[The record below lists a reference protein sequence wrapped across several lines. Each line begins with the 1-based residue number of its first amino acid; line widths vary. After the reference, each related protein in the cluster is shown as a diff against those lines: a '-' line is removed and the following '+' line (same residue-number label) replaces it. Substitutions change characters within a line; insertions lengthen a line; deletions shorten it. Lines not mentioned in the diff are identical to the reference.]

1 MKMQRLTG
9 NVLDLWGRYAEQND
23 IQMITKSNRWKMM
36 KNPRGYPNDMMKVL
50 QSKFGHLVGI
60 ESLRGVAGSQSSTS
74 RLQFTSEAVVV
85 KSSNRNRERLFYE
98 LYAPSLREHG
108 VHVAQLYWAGMDSVH
123 TNWIALE
130 YVPEVFPQ
138 EQWKNNPTQISM
150 LCKLHSYSS
159 THISLDQDATWY
171 RPKWD
176 DEMTEQA
183 FMWYNGCF
191 KSEEIKH
198 MLRNAQHLSQ
208 TLFVPHCC
216 LSGDPNPTNWR
227 LRSSGELVM
236 LDWERFCEGNPA
248 IDLAITMP
256 NMGTEDLSLETQ
268 LAQTYNRF
276 CRDMNEDTLPSE
288 SDFAV
293 QIRLAKIW
301 TVVEFIATA
310 IQDTDNYPKS
320 TVDYIVTELPTFL
333 SMLP

>member
-1 MKMQRLTG
+1 MKDPM
-9 NVLDLWGRYAEQND
+9 
-23 IQMITKSNRWKMM
+23 
-36 KNPRGYPNDMMKVL
+36 GYPNDMMKVL
-50 QSKFGHLVGI
+50 QTKFGDLVGI
-60 ESLRGVAGSQSSTS
+60 ESLRGVAGSQSSTCKF
-74 RLQFTSEAVVV
+74 QFTSVDVVI
-85 KSSNRNRERLFYE
+85 KSSARNRERLFYE
-98 LYAPSLREHG
+98 RYAPALREHG

-130 YVPEVFPQ
+130 YVPGVFPQ
-138 EQWKNNPTQISM
+138 EHWKNNPTQINM
-150 LCKLHSYSS
+150 LCTLHSYSS
-159 THISLDQDATWY
+159 KHISLADDVTWY

-183 FMWYNGCF
+183 LMWYKGCS
-191 KSEEIKH
+191 KIEEIKF

-208 TLFVPHCC
+208 TLFVPHGC

-227 LRSSGELVM
+227 LRSNGELVM

-256 NMGTEDLSLETQ
+256 NLGTQDLSSETQ
-268 LAQTYNRF
+268 LAQIYKGF
-276 CRDMNEDTLPSE
+276 CRDMSEDALPSE

-301 TVVEFIATA
+301 TAVEFIATA
-310 IQDTDNYPKS
+310 TQDADNYPKT
-320 TVDYIVTELPTFL
+320 TVDYIVTELPAFL